1 MSQTPPTTVAQAKA
15 ELQNWE
21 NALEVCSTGQTY
33 SIAGRSLTRQDVEAV
48 IMPAITRAHRKLMA
62 LEQAAAGNQRPLGAS
77 ASFPR
82 PGSGVGPVGIYPQS
96 LWTDWRS

>member
-1 MSQTPPTTVAQAKA
+1 MKLKLVALAALCGACLWVSAPAQNTVVD
-15 ELQNWE
+15 LP
-21 NALEVCSTGQTY
+21 LV
-33 SIAGRSLTRQDVEAV
+33 
-48 IMPAITRAHRKLMA
+48 MA